1 LVIEFENEGDNLT
14 DSPISPGGRNQS
26 IRRSDSR

>member
-1 LVIEFENEGDNLT
+1 MRLKNEGDNLT
-14 DSPISPGGRNQS
+14 DNPISPGGRDQW